1 MAWDR
6 GERGL
11 RGDHFSRG
19 RRPVRDVREDD
30 QDERY
35 DYSSDDYDDDRYGR
49 PSERRHWRGSEYENS
64 SDLADRGRSAGSYD
78 YDADAQRLLDRRH
91 REGFLRGQS
100 RGRHDEKNE
109 DWRSGASRGGA
120 DLGDQDRWTG
130 PYAGRGPK
138 NYRRSDDRI
147 LEDVCERLME
157 HPSIDA
163 SDIEVTVD
171 SGDVTLT
178 GTVESRAVKHLTE
191 VMTETVNGVK
201 DVHNQLRVARRETGS
216 AAVLP
221 DEAIDRQRR

>member
-1 MAWDR
+1 M
-6 GERGL
+6 
-11 RGDHFSRG
+11 
-19 RRPVRDVREDD
+19 
-30 QDERY
+30 
-35 DYSSDDYDDDRYGR
+35 
-49 PSERRHWRGSEYENS
+49 
-64 SDLADRGRSAGSYD
+64 
-78 YDADAQRLLDRRH
+78 
-91 REGFLRGQS
+91 FLRQAGL
-100 RGRHDEKNE
+100 GRE
-109 DWRSGASRGGA
+109 
-120 DLGDQDRWTG
+120 LF
-130 PYAGRGPK
+130 GRGPK